1 LGPDPDPVGS
11 EVAVDLYISEA
22 SQVWSWTVMIS
33 WDPNVLQIIGVEEGP
48 FLSTSSHSI
57 QGTLFLGDDPLL
69 WKTKNGVGF
78 IESGITCTRV
88 ASTAGPRNE
97 GLLATVR
104 FEVVGAGT
112 SLIDISESVVSDV
125 TLMEAVATVNSATV
139 DVLSPSSGPSVVFSP
154 SGLASGTIWNVTC
167 NGETKSSGGDITFQ
181 LAAGSYSYSVGSV
194 KGYSASPSSGAVTV
208 SSEDRI
214 ITVTFTS
221 LDSGAHVDVLT
232 DRGGV
237 GFEVNSGSYG
247 PQELIRMYG
256 LVTYNSASVANVD
269 VTFTVKDA
277 TGNIIALRLGRTNAT
292 GYAFAEYRLPWA
304 DTRNPESN
312 FGTWSITA
320 SVAVSDFT
328 VADTLKFS
336 VNYLVNIANNGMQ
349 LPVIVNRQSTLNLMV
364 TIDSIASPAVSSTLI
379 VTVYDDAKVPLG
391 SFVATGEYGAGNST
405 VPVAIKIPSWAFIG
419 TATVYVNLL
428 TTVPGSGGVSRCPE
442 KIAHF
447 QIVP

>member
-1 LGPDPDPVGS
+1 
-11 EVAVDLYISEA
+11 
-22 SQVWSWTVMIS
+22 MIS

-181 LAAGSYSYSVGSV
+181 LAV
-194 KGYSASPSSGAVTV
+194 
-208 SSEDRI
+208 
-214 ITVTFTS
+214 
-221 LDSGAHVDVLT
+221 VLI
-232 DRGGV
+232 
-237 GFEVNSGSYG
+237 
-247 PQELIRMYG
+247 LIRWVLLRG
-256 LVTYNSASVANVD
+256 IRL
-269 VTFTVKDA
+269 
-277 TGNIIALRLGRTNAT
+277 LRLR
-292 GYAFAEYRLPWA
+292 EQSPL
-304 DTRNPESN
+304 
-312 FGTWSITA
+312 
-320 SVAVSDFT
+320 AV
-328 VADTLKFS
+328 KINYNRHIFS
-336 VNYLVNIANNGMQ
+336 VFW
-349 LPVIVNRQSTLNLMV
+349 
-364 TIDSIASPAVSSTLI
+364 
-379 VTVYDDAKVPLG
+379 
-391 SFVATGEYGAGNST
+391 SFCC
-405 VPVAIKIPSWAFIG
+405 F
-419 TATVYVNLL
+419 
-428 TTVPGSGGVSRCPE
+428 
-442 KIAHF
+442 
-447 QIVP
+447 